1 MKLLSRPRL
10 HFIKIV
16 KTNIFRKIKRERE
29 IELKSTVRDVKK
41 TNREKESNCE
51 NKKDMWVEKVNEI

>member
-16 KTNIFRKIKRERE
+16 KTNIFRKIKRERDRIKIDGE
-29 IELKSTVRDVKK
+29 GCEKDKQ
-41 TNREKESNCE
+41 RERKQL
-51 NKKDMWVEKVNEI
+51 